1 MADFQ
6 IPDKDLLTSV
16 DRAADSL
23 LVYDASALALKRATV
38 NNLLDLTSHP
48 VGIDDSQTLTLKNL
62 TTPTISSPV
71 LSGTVTGTYTLAGTP
86 TFPSTV
92 VTTTGSQTLSN
103 KILTAPTINTATIAN
118 PTLTVDTV
126 SEFTAAN
133 GVTIDGLNIKD
144 GKLNTANSVVATN
157 ITDGIITNA
166 KLSTTTG
173 EIGGSWQDWTP
184 TLTNLSGGTLN
195 FAKYMKVGKTV
206 HFRFYY
212 TLAGAGISGSVTISP
227 PVTIASGLDSTHPI
241 GVGSLLDFGTLIYQ
255 GVVLAAST
263 TAIGIRVNNASAT
276 YTTYTQL
283 SSTVPFTWGAT
294 DAILISGSYE
304 AA

>member
-16 DRAADSL
+16 DRAADSF
-23 LVYDASALALKRATV
+23 LVYDNSASALKRTVV
-38 NNLLDLTSHP
+38 NNALDLTSHP
-48 VGIDDSQTLTLKNL
+48 VGINDAQTLTLKTL
-62 TTPTISSPV
+62 TAPTISDPV
-71 LSGTVTGTYTLAGTP
+71 LSGTVTGTYTLGGTP

-92 VTTTGSQTLSN
+92 VTTTGVQSLTN
-103 KILTAPTINTATIAN
+103 KTLTAPTINTATIAN

-133 GVTIDGLNIKD
+133 GVTVDGLNIKD

-157 ITDGIITNA
+157 ITDAIITNA

-195 FAKYMKVGKTV
+195 FAKYMKVGKTI

-212 TLAGAGISGSVTISP
+212 TLAGAGISGAVTISP
-227 PVTIASGLDSTHPI
+227 PVTMASGMDSTHPI